1 MFYYPEVLQRHTGCF
16 GTIWLAATCSSRLL
30 RREYLG
36 VDVPRACAAV
46 TAFVIGR
53 GGWEV
58 PPPPAGAPPPRCSLY
73 LAALLQL
80 GLVRVLGRQWG
91 WLLEEAAQVLG
102 RLHRARPPAN
112 IDVSPPRRLQLVPDA
127 RALMAALELA
137 PDPFFGVMGPGLPS
151 PTELPELRLEELP
164 PAEVPAPPG
173 PPLTVSP
180 EIITLRE
187 PELLVL
193 PALEVGLPHG
203 GERRGWGAAP
213 RLWGGWGAAP
223 RPCGAL
229 AQEELP
235 EVTARELELLMEVE
249 GELLPPVEE
258 IPEVPAP
265 PPPLPPRVPE
275 EPTLPPPPP
284 EAPPR
289 RRRRPPLTDPQPQI
303 PQAEFQAQLL
313 RPHGHCRELVLLE
326 PPPKRRR
333 TPSELLRNPT
343 CAWLPPELWGLWD
356 RCARRP
362 PPAPPAPPEL
372 PSEVEVPRE
381 ALEPSLPAL
390 PPSGEAAVGQPWG
403 GSGVAMGRLWVTVG
417 CRRVAAGR
425 YGSLGGCCGSPVLAV
440 GQLQVAVGQLWVAV
454 GQLWVTM
461 GHCGVVV
468 GRYGSLWGGCGLLWV
483 TVGQLWVTMG
493 HSVGHCGVAVGRLW
507 VTVGQLWVT
516 MGHCGVV
523 MGRCGA
529 AGGRY
534 GSPAPEVSLEVIE
547 EEARP
552 PLLPP
557 EERR

>member
-16 GTIWLAATCSSRLL
+16 GTIW
-30 RREYLG
+30 
-36 VDVPRACAAV
+36 
-46 TAFVIGR
+46 
-53 GGWEV
+53 
-58 PPPPAGAPPPRCSLY
+58 
-73 LAALLQL
+73 
-80 GLVRVLGRQWG
+80 
-91 WLLEEAAQVLG
+91 
-102 RLHRARPPAN
+102 
-112 IDVSPPRRLQLVPDA
+112 LQLVPDA

-164 PAEVPAPPG
+164 PAEVPAPPA
-173 PPLTVSP
+173 
-180 EIITLRE
+180 R
-187 PELLVL
+187 
-193 PALEVGLPHG
+193 
-203 GERRGWGAAP
+203 
-213 RLWGGWGAAP
+213 AP
-223 RPCGAL
+223 RPAGPRA
-229 AQEELP
+229 
-235 EVTARELELLMEVE
+235 
-249 GELLPPVEE
+249 
-258 IPEVPAP
+258 
-265 PPPLPPRVPE
+265 PRVPE

-390 PPSGEAAVGQPWG
+390 PPS
-403 GSGVAMGRLWVTVG
+403 
-417 CRRVAAGR
+417 
-425 YGSLGGCCGSPVLAV
+425 
-440 GQLQVAVGQLWVAV
+440 
-454 GQLWVTM
+454 
-461 GHCGVVV
+461 
-468 GRYGSLWGGCGLLWV
+468 
-483 TVGQLWVTMG
+483 
-493 HSVGHCGVAVGRLW
+493 
-507 VTVGQLWVT
+507 
-516 MGHCGVV
+516 
-523 MGRCGA
+523 
-529 AGGRY
+529 
-534 GSPAPEVSLEVIE
+534 EVSLEVIE

-557 EERR
+557 EERRPPPPPAPPVLPELPEVPEPELPPSAVPDVAALRRLVAAAARRPGGTELGVLLPPGTPRSLAGRLFYLCLELCGAGWLRLEQARPYGPITLGPGPRGPPPASPAVGQEGASPSPRH